1 MRLWF
6 GVRYTRRAKTRDL
19 DAYRSR
25 ARERDTERDG
35 DWGSLGRSDRHA
47 RLLAAV
53 SRDHAL
59 VHSFISWP
67 CFSLTCLST
76 SRSVMMSHA
85 ISRDHSVLM
94 PPYTL
99 YYNALG
105 AVTECA
111 DCMCL
116 GPIPI
121 SVLLCFF
128 AASDQLFCRYQPYS
142 IVYSPS
148 NFQLSAAEPF
158 CSSPPRSGMHCAG
171 HKELKKLRFVILYSP
186 EACEASKKF
195 TCHCVQQTTQL

>member
-99 YYNALG
+99 YSNALG

-158 CSSPPRSGMHCAG
+158 CSSPPKIWNALCRSQRVETTPFRYTVFSRG
-171 HKELKKLRFVILYSP
+171 LRSL
-186 EACEASKKF
+186 
-195 TCHCVQQTTQL
+195 